1 MDRLLP
7 LIALGLLL
15 TGCGATQP
23 QDVPST
29 DPAADGEPQYGGE
42 LIYAMAAETYSLF
55 PGRQP
60 SSTAQDAWLYALEGL
75 VEINEDN
82 EIIPWLATS
91 WEFSEDGRNTT
102 FQLQEGVTFHDGTP
116 FNAEAVAFVFYE
128 ALAKNFIYVHML
140 DGLEEVAADDRFTVT
155 FHFEKPFAALLSN
168 LSHRSMTIFSP
179 TAYRENGEEWMA
191 TNIVGTGPFVQEE
204 LVRGEY
210 LKYRKND
217 DYWQEGKP
225 YLDRVTIRIVPDVSV
240 RSAMLEGIRAWT
252 GSTLAPFQRVTAMSM
267 NT

>member
-116 FNAEAVAFVFYE
+116 FNAEAVAFVFNE

-140 DGLEEVAADDRFTVT
+140 EGLEEVAADDRFTVT
-155 FHFEKPFAALLSN
+155 FHFEKPFAVLLSN
-168 LSHRSMTIFSP
+168 LSHRSMTIFSRRKTP
-179 TAYRENGEEWMA
+179 VRTARQPGERLRRRA
-191 TNIVGTGPFVQEE
+191 C
-204 LVRGEY
+204 RGWPA
-210 LKYRKND
+210 R
-217 DYWQEGKP
+217 
-225 YLDRVTIRIVPDVSV
+225 RVAAQPRGDHQRP
-240 RSAMLEGIRAWT
+240 A
-252 GSTLAPFQRVTAMSM
+252 GSSR
-267 NT
+267 